1 MPSRRTLAPGRP
13 GRWTRSPP
21 LLAALLLGGCGPW
34 SEAHRVPGPRL
45 TVAAAPDDGQALPLG
60 APTALTWALANDGA
74 LAGAWRVELADP
86 GAAAEVG
93 LLGPEQIEL
102 PAGAEADLVLQ
113 VELLSDAELEL
124 QLTLR
129 AEDPAAAGLE
139 LRIVLQPNPDADED
153 LHEHALAGGDDCD
166 DADPAVHPGAEEVW
180 YDGVDQDCD
189 GDDLDADADGH
200 AGGGGPDCDDAD
212 PAVHPGAEEV
222 WYDGVDQ
229 DCDGDDLDADGDG
242 YAGGGGPDCDD
253 TDAAVHPGLPDPTDG
268 VDQDC
273 DGIADDD
280 DLRVGLLA
288 ITELWLDAGV
298 GGPRVELAHA
308 GGLDRGLL
316 GWSLATD
323 AGRGDLVAFDGGPL
337 QIAADGALVL
347 CPLPDPGCDGTV
359 DPWPAIN
366 ESADGLRLR
375 AGGSTID
382 TVRWTA
388 TWPWA
393 PGEALGLDGGVPA
406 DARAAE
412 NDDPARWCPTGDG
425 TPAAPNPSCG

>member
-45 TVAAAPDDGQALPLG
+45 AVAAAPDDGQALPLG

-74 LAGAWRVELADP
+74 LAGAWRVEVADP

-113 VELLSDAELEL
+113 VELLGDAELEL

-139 LRIVLQPNPDADED
+139 LRVVLQPNPDADED
-153 LHEHALAGGDDCD
+153 LHEHTLAGGDDCD
-166 DADPAVHPGAEEVW
+166 DADPAA
-180 YDGVDQDCD
+180 
-189 GDDLDADADGH
+189 
-200 AGGGGPDCDDAD
+200 
-212 PAVHPGAEEV
+212 HPGAEEV